1 MPTPLSVTPQY
12 FLNGAWVTAPVYAE
26 DGPVVIERGYTDE
39 GTIRPTSVKMRINDA
54 ADPSLNPSRPT
65 SALYGITGRSL
76 PIQVLGPAASVRG
89 VVDVYGMDPDE
100 TQDFSAAAG
109 RGLRWL
115 DIEAYGPLYRVGQW
129 SDELQSTMTRTFLQ
143 YSTLTGFWPGEDAGL
158 STRVGIGRN
167 ATGFTFADLSAP
179 PGASGSFLGTT
190 TSRAVFSPNIASTSA
205 GFQVFFSVKLSAI
218 PVSPA
223 TTQFISWRANNILYS
238 LEIDNIALHFKTFI
252 NGTLVDDSNTALVG
266 IDTGWISWRAKCYQS
281 GGNIVT
287 ELAWFSATT
296 GVLGITRTNP
306 GTIDRLTSIRIDGNA
321 LVNGTRYT
329 EIGSLTTVA
338 DDLQSLAVLQSFV
351 GFAGETTV
359 QRFNRVLTEAGV
371 AHSVLGTSTTLMG
384 AQKAQKL
391 FDLLKEIA
399 ATEDGLI
406 YDARSGSVITMRTR
420 LSRMNQTV
428 AFTATYAGEVVPPF
442 KERLDNVG
450 VQNTITVEDRTGAV
464 GTAVKTAGPMSA
476 NAYPAGIGVFKGGAF
491 PDVDVNLFD
500 PASQL
505 PAFAAWLLARGTVP
519 GPRFPTVSF
528 EVGLKSPAFQAVVA
542 AVNIGDRIQITGRL
556 PDTIDLQVIGV
567 TEKIGTHTWDF
578 TFTCIPHDV
587 FNVGVEDS
595 LVHLLDARAST
606 IITAPSPAT
615 TGTSMVVGS
624 VDPDDVWSTTSLPYA
639 IRVSGERM
647 QVTAAT
653 APALVSGTW
662 RQTLT
667 VTRSVNGVVK
677 TQVAGTAVNVFQPIR
692 EAY

>member
-39 GTIRPTSVKMRINDA
+39 GTIRPTSIKMRVNDA
-54 ADPSLNPSRPT
+54 TDPSLNPSRPT

-89 VVDVYGMDPDE
+89 VVDVYSLDPDE
-100 TQDFSAAAG
+100 TQDFSATAG
-109 RGLRWL
+109 RGKRWL
-115 DIEAYGPLYRVGQW
+115 DVEAYGPLYRVGQW

-143 YSTLTGFWPGEDAGL
+143 YSTLIGFWPGEDAAL
-158 STRVGIGRN
+158 STRVGIDRN
-167 ATGFTFADLSAP
+167 ATGFTFADPAAP
-179 PGASGSFLGTT
+179 AGASGSFVGTT

-205 GFQVFFSVKLSAI
+205 GFQVFFSTKLSAV

-223 TTQFISWRANNILYS
+223 TTQFLYWRANNILYS
-238 LEIDNIALHFKTFI
+238 MEIDTIAIHFKTYI
-252 NGTLVDDSNTALVG
+252 NGALVDDSNTGLSPT
-266 IDTGWISWRAKCYQS
+266 DFTGWVSWRAKCYQS

-287 ELAWFSATT
+287 ELAWFGNDLVAW
-296 GVLGITRTNP
+296 GITRTNA

-329 EIGSLTTVA
+329 EIGAVTTVA
-338 DDLQSLAVLQSFV
+338 DDLQSLPVLQSFV

-359 QRFNRVLTEAGV
+359 QRFNRVMTEAGV
-371 AHSVLGTSTTLMG
+371 AHSVLGTSTTRMG

-406 YDARSGSVITMRTR
+406 YDARSASVITMRTR
-420 LSRMNQTV
+420 LSRMNGSV
-428 AFTATYAGEVVPPF
+428 IATLAYGTDVVPPF

-450 VQNTITVEDRTGAV
+450 VQNTVTVEDRTGAV
-464 GTAVKTAGPMSA
+464 GTAVKTTGPMSA
-476 NAYPAGIGVFKGGAF
+476 AAYPAGIGVFKGGAF

-500 PASQL
+500 PAQL

-519 GPRFPTVSF
+519 GPRFPTVSC
-528 EVGLKSPAFQAVVA
+528 EVGLKSPGIATAVA
-542 AVNIGDRIQITGRL
+542 AVNVGDRIQVTGRL

-567 TEKIGTHTWDF
+567 TEKIGTHTWNF

-587 FNVGVEDS
+587 FNVGSEDS
-595 LVHLLDARAST
+595 TVHLLDARASL
-606 IITAPSPAT
+606 IITAPAPPT

-639 IRVSGERM
+639 VRVAGERM
-647 QVTAAT
+647 TVTAAT
-653 APALVSGTW
+653 APTLVSGTW

-677 TQVAGTAVNVFQPIR
+677 AQIVGAAVNVFQPIR